1 MSQKQVM
8 IKVLEDMPEDVSFED
23 IIEALKLVSEL
34 RNRIDNFDENEAITS
49 KQLKEEM
56 KTW

>member
-8 IKVLEDMPEDVSFED
+8 MKVLEDMPEDVSFED

-34 RNRIDNFDENEAITS
+34 RNRIDNFDENDAITS
-49 KQLKEEM
+49 EQLKEEM

>member
-8 IKVLEDMPEDVSFED
+8 MKVLEEMPEDVSFED

-34 RNRIDNFDENEAITS
+34 RLRIDNFDEKEAITS
-49 KQLKEEM
+49 EQLKEKM